1 MDRAGHTKKIAVVIV
16 AAGKGSRFGSSIP
29 KQYSQL
35 GTKPL
40 IRHSIDTFLEM
51 GIKDIIV
58 VIHPDHY
65 EYYEKALSDLNLH
78 EPALGGATR
87 GESTLAGLKGLR
99 DVNPD
104 FVLVHDAARPFVDVP
119 LVRRV
124 INGLETSQGVIP
136 AIEVTDTVKLV
147 ANSKILQ
154 TLPRESLWRAQT
166 PQGFDYKTI
175 LNCFDQITDY
185 SFTDEAS
192 LLELCNVPVTVVP
205 GSDENVKIT
214 FSSDL
219 RGR

>member
-1 MDRAGHTKKIAVVIV
+1 MDRTGINKKLAVIIV
-16 AAGKGSRFGSSIP
+16 AAGKGTRFGSSIP

-35 GTKPL
+35 GNKPL
-40 IRHSIDTFLEM
+40 IRHSIDTFLDL

-65 EYYEKALSDLNLH
+65 EFYEKALSDLNLH

-87 GESTLAGLKGLR
+87 GESTLAGLKCLH
-99 DVNPD
+99 DVAPD
-104 FVLVHDAARPFVDVP
+104 FVLVHDAARPFVDAP
-119 LVRRV
+119 LIRRV
-124 INGLETSQGVIP
+124 INGLQPEQGVIP

-147 ANSKILQ
+147 ANAKILQ

-175 LNCFDQITDY
+175 LNCFDQTTDF

-192 LLELCNVPVTVVP
+192 LLEQCNIPVTIVQ

>member
-1 MDRAGHTKKIAVVIV
+1 MDRAGHNKKIAVIIV

-35 GTKPL
+35 GIKPL
-40 IRHSIDTFLEM
+40 IRHSIETFLEL

-78 EPALGGATR
+78 EPALGGENRA
-87 GESTLAGLKGLR
+87 ESTLAGLKALT

-104 FVLVHDAARPFVDVP
+104 YVLIHDAARPFVDIP

-124 INGLETSQGVIP
+124 IKGLSDSHGVIP
-136 AIEVTDTVKLV
+136 AIEVTDTIKLV

-175 LNCFDQITDY
+175 LDCFDQITDY
-185 SFTDEAS
+185 SFTDEAT
-192 LLELCNVPVTVVP
+192 LLELCNIPVTVVP
-205 GSDENVKIT
+205 GSDENVKVT